1 MKKLLT
7 LTFLILMLACGAQES
22 PSEEVV
28 DEPITA
34 TEEYVLPDADV
45 YMTITD
51 SIGVE
56 LGDSN
61 YVFGSI
67 AGVSLT
73 PESDIAVLDRQKAC
87 VSLFSP
93 EGEFIGRIGRKGSG
107 PGEFLLP
114 VGMAFFPDGGLV
126 VSDGMGGKLI
136 YFNSDLEYES
146 DLSGFYPSPPG
157 NISGLE
163 DGVIVGMKP
172 DFQQNEEGMFMGF
185 AIARWEKGQAEPVV
199 VYHSSAS
206 PFDPSDL
213 SAMQD
218 DILNFGVAPGGI
230 VFTASLSTEVYEFTA
245 WSHEGEELFTVTD
258 EDFERALKTQE
269 EIDLEAEIVNNLM
282 IQQGM
287 PESMANWEPD
297 PYRTAIGGFGVDGQ
311 GRLWVTKGTSETPSF
326 DVYSVDGLEFL
337 FTAALDAGEKAS
349 TWAVAIE
356 GDKFIAFDADPEYY
370 PQVFIGDL
378 PE

>member
-1 MKKLLT
+1 LKKLLT

-28 DEPITA
+28 DDSVTA
-34 TEEYVLPDADV
+34 SEEYVLPDADV

-51 SIGVE
+51 SIGIE

-61 YVFGSI
+61 YVFGII
-67 AGVSLT
+67 AGVNIT
-73 PESDIAVLDRQKAC
+73 PEGDVAVLDRQKNC
-87 VSLFSP
+87 VSIFSP
-93 EGEFIGRIGRKGSG
+93 SGEFLQRIGRTGSG
-107 PGEFLLP
+107 PGEFLSP
-114 VGMAFFPDGGLV
+114 TGMAFFPEGGMV
-126 VSDGMGGKLI
+126 VSDGMTGKLV

-146 DLSGFYPSPPG
+146 DLAGFYPSPPG
-157 NISGLE
+157 DISGLE
-163 DGVIVGMKP
+163 GGAIVGMKP
-172 DFQQNEEGMFMGF
+172 DFVQNEEGILMGF
-185 AIARWEKGQAEPVV
+185 AIARWEKGEAEPEV

-230 VFTASLSTEVYEFTA
+230 VFTASLSTEEYKFTA
-245 WSHEGEELFTVTD
+245 WSPEGDELFTVTD
-258 EDFERALKTQE
+258 EDFERARKTQE
-269 EIDLEAEIVNNLM
+269 EIDLEAEYVNSLM

-297 PYRTAIGGFGVDGQ
+297 PYRTAVGRFGVDVQ
-311 GRLWVTKGTSETPSF
+311 GRLWITKGTVETPFF
-326 DVYSVDGLEFL
+326 DVYDLDGNLL
-337 FTAALDAGEKAS
+337 FTAALDAGERAG
-349 TWAVAIE
+349 TWDVVIE
-356 GDKFIAFDADPEYY
+356 GNRFIAYDADPEYY
-370 PQVFIGDL
+370 PQIFIGDL

>member
-1 MKKLLT
+1 MKKLLI
-7 LTFLILMLACGAQES
+7 LTFLILLIACGAQES

-28 DEPITA
+28 DET
-34 TEEYVLPDADV
+34 TTTSEEYVLPDADV
-45 YMTITD
+45 YLTITD

-67 AGVSLT
+67 AGVNIT
-73 PESDIAVLDRQKAC
+73 PEGNIAVLDRQKAC
-87 VSLFSP
+87 VSLFSTD
-93 EGEFIGRIGRKGSG
+93 GEFIERIGRQGSG

-114 VGMAFFPDGGLV
+114 VGMAFFPEGGMV
-126 VSDGMGGKLI
+126 VSDAMGGKLI
-136 YFNSDLEYES
+136 YFKSDLEYES

-157 NISGLE
+157 DISGLE
-163 DGVIVGMKP
+163 GGVIVGMKP
-172 DFQQNEEGMFMGF
+172 DFVQNEEGILMGF
-185 AIARWEKGQAEPVV
+185 AIARWEKGEAEPEV

-218 DILNFGVAPGGI
+218 DILNFGVAPEGI

-245 WSHEGEELFTVTD
+245 WSPEGDELYTITD

-269 EIDLEAEIVNNLM
+269 EIDLEAEMVNSLM

-297 PYRTAIGGFGVDGQ
+297 PYRTAIGGFGVDGH
-311 GRLWVTKGTSETPSF
+311 GRLWITKGTAETPCF
-326 DVYSVDGLEFL
+326 DVYDLDGNFL

-356 GDKFIAFDADPEYY
+356 GDKFIAFDADPELY

>member
-7 LTFLILMLACGAQES
+7 LTFLILLISCGAQES

-28 DEPITA
+28 DEPVTT

-45 YMTITD
+45 YLTITD

-67 AGVSLT
+67 AGVNIT
-73 PESDIAVLDRQKAC
+73 PEGDVAVLDRQKNC
-87 VSLFSP
+87 VSIFSP
-93 EGEFIGRIGRKGSG
+93 SGEFLQRIGRQGSG

-114 VGMAFFPDGGLV
+114 TGMAFFPDGGMV

-136 YFNSDLEYES
+136 YFNSDLEYDS

-163 DGVIVGMKP
+163 GGVIIGMKP
-172 DFQQNEEGMFMGF
+172 DFQQNEEGMLMGF
-185 AIARWEKGQAEPVV
+185 AIARWEKGDAEPAV

-213 SAMQD
+213 SSMQD
-218 DILNFGVAPGGI
+218 DILNFGITPEGI
-230 VFTASLSTEVYEFTA
+230 VFTASLSTEMYEFTA
-245 WSHEGEELFTVTD
+245 WSPEGEELFTVTD
-258 EDFERALKTQE
+258 EDFARARKTQE
-269 EIDLEAEIVNNLM
+269 EIELEAEIVNNLM
-282 IQQGM
+282 VQQGM

-297 PYRTAIGGFGVDGQ
+297 PYRTAVGGFGVDGQ
-311 GRLWVTKGTSETPSF
+311 GRLWVTKGTTETPSF
-326 DVYSVDGLEFL
+326 NIYDLDGNLL
-337 FTAALDAGEKAS
+337 FTAALDAGERAS
-349 TWAVAIE
+349 TWGIVIE
-356 GDKFIAFDADPEYY
+356 GDKFIAFDADPEFY
-370 PQVFIGDL
+370 PQIFIGDL

>member
-7 LTFLILMLACGAQES
+7 LTFLILLISCGAQES

-28 DEPITA
+28 DEPVTT

-45 YMTITD
+45 YLTITD

-67 AGVSLT
+67 AGVNIT
-73 PESDIAVLDRQKAC
+73 PEGDVAVLDRQKNC
-87 VSLFSP
+87 VSIFSP
-93 EGEFIGRIGRKGSG
+93 SGEFLQRIGRQGSG

-114 VGMAFFPDGGLV
+114 TGMAFFPDGGMV

-136 YFNSDLEYES
+136 YFNSDLEYDS

-163 DGVIVGMKP
+163 GGVIIGMKP
-172 DFQQNEEGMFMGF
+172 DFQQNEEGMLMGF
-185 AIARWEKGQAEPVV
+185 AIARWEKGDAEPAV

-213 SAMQD
+213 SSMQD
-218 DILNFGVAPGGI
+218 DILNFGIAPEGI
-230 VFTASLSTEVYEFTA
+230 VFTASLSTEMYEFTA
-245 WSHEGEELFTVTD
+245 WSPEGEELFTVTD
-258 EDFERALKTQE
+258 EDFARARKTQE
-269 EIDLEAEIVNNLM
+269 EIELEAEIVNNLM
-282 IQQGM
+282 VQQGM

-297 PYRTAIGGFGVDGQ
+297 PYRTAVGGFGVDGQ
-311 GRLWVTKGTSETPSF
+311 GRLWVTKGTTETPSF
-326 DVYSVDGLEFL
+326 NIYDLDGNLL
-337 FTAALDAGEKAS
+337 FTAALDAGERAS
-349 TWAVAIE
+349 TWGIVIE
-356 GDKFIAFDADPEYY
+356 GDKFIAFDADPEFY
-370 PQVFIGDL
+370 PQIFIGDL

>member
-146 DLSGFYPSPPG
+146 DLSGFYPSPP
-157 NISGLE
+157 
-163 DGVIVGMKP
+163 
-172 DFQQNEEGMFMGF
+172 
-185 AIARWEKGQAEPVV
+185 
-199 VYHSSAS
+199 
-206 PFDPSDL
+206 
-213 SAMQD
+213 
-218 DILNFGVAPGGI
+218 
-230 VFTASLSTEVYEFTA
+230 
-245 WSHEGEELFTVTD
+245 
-258 EDFERALKTQE
+258 
-269 EIDLEAEIVNNLM
+269 
-282 IQQGM
+282 
-287 PESMANWEPD
+287 
-297 PYRTAIGGFGVDGQ
+297 
-311 GRLWVTKGTSETPSF
+311 
-326 DVYSVDGLEFL
+326 
-337 FTAALDAGEKAS
+337 
-349 TWAVAIE
+349 
-356 GDKFIAFDADPEYY
+356 
-370 PQVFIGDL
+370 
-378 PE
+378 